1 MLSIGNV
8 CLIVLACLAVVIPV
22 TIFATNAYRK
32 NVSEKKIGN
41 AEEKAREIIDE
52 ALKTAETKKREASLE
67 IKEESIRTK
76 NELDKEIKERRAD
89 VQRQERRLQQ

>member
-8 CLIVLACLAVVIPV
+8 CLIVLACLVVAIPV
-22 TIFATNAYRK
+22 TVFATNAYRK

-52 ALKTAETKKREASLE
+52 ALKTAEASSHMLREVSLRSVR
-67 IKEESIRTK
+67 KSPST
-76 NELDKEIKERRAD
+76 
-89 VQRQERRLQQ
+89 V